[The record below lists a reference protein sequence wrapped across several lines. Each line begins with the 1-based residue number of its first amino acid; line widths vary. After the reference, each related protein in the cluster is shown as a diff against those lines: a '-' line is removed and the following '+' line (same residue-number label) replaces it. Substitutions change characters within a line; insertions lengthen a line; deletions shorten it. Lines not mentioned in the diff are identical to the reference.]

1 MHILATLFVL
11 ASLVV
16 AFGVIGGMLF
26 AYREQI
32 VAALAGGSVATDL
45 GVSFE
50 KYGNYHAF
58 PRRIPQPLTKAAPP
72 LPLAA

>member
-1 MHILATLFVL
+1 MHVLATLFVL
-11 ASLVV
+11 ASLVL
-16 AFGVIGGMLF
+16 ALGVIGGMLF

-32 VAALAGGSVATDL
+32 VSALAGGSVTTDL

-50 KYGNYHAF
+50 KYGNYQAF
-58 PRRIPQPLTKAAPP
+58 PRRVPQPLIKALPP

>member
-16 AFGVIGGMLF
+16 ALGVIGGMLF

-32 VAALAGGSVATDL
+32 VAALAGGSATTDL
-45 GVSFE
+45 GVSFVSDR
-50 KYGNYHAF
+50 NYQAL
-58 PRRIPQPLTKAAPP
+58 PRLAPRPLIKALPP

>member
-11 ASLVV
+11 ASLGV
-16 AFGVIGGMLF
+16 ALGVIGGMLF

-32 VAALAGGSVATDL
+32 AIALAGGSTVPDL

-50 KYGNYHAF
+50 NYQAF
-58 PRRIPQPLTKAAPP
+58 RRRVPQPLIKSLPP

>member
-11 ASLVV
+11 ASLVF
-16 AFGVIGGMLF
+16 ALGVIGGMLF

-32 VAALAGGSVATDL
+32 VSALAGGSVTTDL
-45 GVSFE
+45 GLSFE
-50 KYGNYHAF
+50 SYGTYQVF
-58 PRRIPQPLTKAAPP
+58 PRRAPRHFIKALPP

>member
-16 AFGVIGGMLF
+16 ALGVIGGMLF

-32 VAALAGGSVATDL
+32 VVALAGGSATTDL

-50 KYGNYHAF
+50 NYGNYQTI
-58 PRRIPQPLTKAAPP
+58 PRLVPQPLIKALPP
-72 LPLAA
+72 LPLVA

>member
-11 ASLVV
+11 ASLGV
-16 AFGVIGGMLF
+16 ALGVIGGMLF

-32 VAALAGGSVATDL
+32 AIALAGGSRAPDL

-50 KYGNYHAF
+50 KYGNYQAF
-58 PRRIPQPLTKAAPP
+58 RRRAPQPLIKALPP